1 MKILIVYA
9 HPEPRSFCGAL
20 LQLSL
25 ATLRGAGHEVEVSD
39 LYAQRFDPVGDRRDF
54 TGQADP
60 DFFKYQAEQ
69 LHAQRTHGFSA
80 DVAAEQKKLLWC
92 DLVIFLFPLWWFS
105 VPAIMKGWFDRVLAM
120 GYAYGGGR
128 WYEHGPLVPRRAMI
142 AMTAGAPQERY
153 REGNI
158 FGGIEHVL
166 YPLHIGVLNL
176 VGLAVHEPFIAWGAA
191 RVGPEVRAGYL
202 FDWEARLTAIADEA
216 PLPMH
221 RIADHPDPYGGT
233 QPLK

>member
-20 LQLSL
+20 LQLSV
-25 ATLRGAGHEVEVSD
+25 ATLRAAGHEVEVSD

-69 LHAQRTHGFSA
+69 VHAHGNAGFAS
-80 DVAAEQKKLLWC
+80 DVAVEQKKLLWC
-92 DLVIFLFPLWWFS
+92 DLVVFLFPLWWFS

-128 WYEHGPLVPRRAMI
+128 WYEHGPLAPRRALI

-166 YPLHIGVLNL
+166 YPLHVGVLNL
-176 VGLAVHEPFIAWGAA
+176 VGLDVLEPFIAWGAA
-191 RVGPEVRAGYL
+191 RLGPEVRAGYL
-202 FDWEARLTAIADEA
+202 FTLEARLNDIEHET
-216 PLPMH
+216 PLPMR
-221 RIADHPDPYGGT
+221 RIADHPDPYRGT